1 MAAPMSL
8 LYSPWLLP
16 SAVVKWTRARGTMRL
31 HHRHHLR
38 RFKNKITYSISSPC
52 CSDMSKKSYWDQFYT
67 KKQADR
73 SPSFDWFFSHD
84 VANQWL
90 SKYIQQERTPNQ
102 AMNILELGCGTSTLS
117 SNLLKEVED
126 CRLIS
131 IDFSP
136 SAVRQAQAISHE
148 AKKQQPKAISHE
160 AKTRQAQA
168 ISHEAKTR
176 QAQAI
181 SHEPNTRR
189 AQAISLEAKKQ
200 QAKAIS
206 QSRQAKT
213 LLHHQDDPIQ
223 FLVADATRLPFRNNQ
238 FDMVFEKGTFDAM
251 LNTKNSE
258 LARCAFSET
267 VRVLTPGG
275 IFLQFSDENPDLR
288 LSFLEEA
295 LRQNNVDRGRVSITY
310 REIGSSFGTEYFLYL
325 TKFTNSCL

>member
-1 MAAPMSL
+1 
-8 LYSPWLLP
+8 
-16 SAVVKWTRARGTMRL
+16 MRL

-67 KKQADR
+67 KKQTDQ

-90 SKYIQQERTPNQ
+90 SMYITQERTPNQ
-102 AMNILELGCGTSTLS
+102 VMNILELGCGTSSLS

-126 CRLIS
+126 CRLVS

-136 SAVRQAQAISHE
+136 SAVRKAQAISHE
-148 AKKQQPKAISHE
+148 AKKQPLKAISHE

-181 SHEPNTRR
+181 SHEAKTRQAQAISHEANTRR
-189 AQAISLEAKKQ
+189 AHAISLEAKKQ
-200 QAKAIS
+200 QAQAVS
-206 QSRQAKT
+206 QSHQAKT
-213 LLHHQDDPIQ
+213 PLLHQDDPIQ

-238 FDMVFEKGTFDAM
+238 FDIVLEKGTFDAM

-267 VRVLTPGG
+267 ARVLTPGG

-295 LRQNNVDRGRVSITY
+295 LRLISVDRGWVSVTY
-310 REIGSSFGTEYFLYL
+310 REIGSSFGIEYFLYL

>member
-1 MAAPMSL
+1 
-8 LYSPWLLP
+8 
-16 SAVVKWTRARGTMRL
+16 
-31 HHRHHLR
+31 
-38 RFKNKITYSISSPC
+38 
-52 CSDMSKKSYWDQFYT
+52 MSKKSYWDQFYT
-67 KKQADR
+67 KKQTDQ

-90 SKYIQQERTPNQ
+90 SMYITQERTPNQ
-102 AMNILELGCGTSTLS
+102 VMNILELGCGTSSLS

-126 CRLIS
+126 CRLVS

-168 ISHEAKTR
+168 ISHEA
-176 QAQAI
+176 
-181 SHEPNTRR
+181 NTRR
-189 AQAISLEAKKQ
+189 AHAISLEAKKQ
-200 QAKAIS
+200 QAQAVS
-206 QSRQAKT
+206 QSHQAKT
-213 LLHHQDDPIQ
+213 PLLHQDDPIQ

-238 FDMVFEKGTFDAM
+238 FDIVFEKGTFDAM

-267 VRVLTPGG
+267 ARVLTPGG

-295 LRQNNVDRGRVSITY
+295 VRLISVDRGRVSVTY
-310 REIGSSFGTEYFLYL
+310 REIGSSFGIEYFLYL